1 MYLGSSP
8 FLYSFLTGLVTIA
21 FVFLSLSDWALSL
34 AYLWSVGDPNIAV
47 VDKIKQRNYNGPYYL
62 SFCFVVLVF
71 TTAGVWITNI
81 QGGSISG
88 VQQTAEWNYKVIWLM
103 TRMFL
108 FTVAIFID
116 WLNHASRAFYPPS
129 AVPKVGEKETPSTD
143 EGVKAQRIYRTKVG
157 FATYILSALVLTVYL
172 CMMIACQWVFNS
184 NMTIANAKQKSQII
198 DSPTLAA
205 NTIAALLLVSILLFE
220 IGFRSTQYN
229 VRIEGHKKGY
239 GSLGTKT
246 ANIIEKLK
254 NEGAMI
260 INLDKVNLAT
270 DMAKFDKSSFP
281 LTFIPTGAK
290 VYEKNH
296 ETALLHHIE
305 NKIKAEQNPSVSIKN
320 FVGVHIPLTN
330 EVLVLNDDEAHEL
343 YKASAS
349 GELNYA
355 KYGLLA
361 PTNNISAKNA
371 QDVIDSY
378 EGSENQMIKN
388 LLEARNEKFQRMG
401 IKMLGFSDPVESPVL
416 KYNTHIMGFGVGNGT
431 WYNYPLWMAFC
442 ITVLTLAADIAIWGD
457 GGAGLIDWLICT
469 LSPFFFALLGYEGGW
484 YQLFIR
490 FMAIGTAL
498 IVVQG
503 WFTYPGPKQYLM
515 DVTVVYSNS
524 SAWLQNSTYT
534 TTNVFDEQVSSY
546 VALFFVSAYCVGY
559 LILACLRYR
568 AK

>member
-8 FLYSFLTGLVTIA
+8 LLYSIFTGLVTIA
-21 FVFLSLSDWALSL
+21 FVFLSLADPFFSWGFLRTL
-34 AYLWSVGDPNIAV
+34 GDPNVFV
-47 VDKIKQRNYNGPYYL
+47 VDKIKQKNYSWPYYL

-71 TTAGVWITNI
+71 STAGVWITNI
-81 QGGSISG
+81 QEGNITG
-88 VQQTAEWNYKVIWLM
+88 VEETAEWNYKVIWLM

-129 AVPKVGEKETPSTD
+129 STAVLND
-143 EGVKAQRIYRTKVG
+143 ENTQEQRIYRTKVG

-229 VRIEGHKKGY
+229 VRLSKGGY

-254 NEGAMI
+254 NEGAMV

-270 DMAKFDKSSFP
+270 DLAKFDKSSFP

-546 VALFFVSAYCVGY
+546 VALFLVSAYCIGY

-568 AK
+568 VK